1 MTSGLRSGGRKRAFT
16 MVELMGATTIAIFL
30 IIILYNLFDKVQS
43 VFVVGQSRAL
53 AMEDGRIAMD
63 LVAEDFLLLESG
75 VGGERPNLLWHEVM
89 VFGSFFQL
97 KFYMITNRV
106 GQWRLHMQLSN
117 LNNCLIQ
124 IALGRRIKF
133 DLYHHDCSFFRGGDY
148 WKYIRYKF
156 GGRENYRT
164 N

>member
-75 VGGERPNLLWHEVM
+75 WEVKDQTSYGM
-89 VFGSFFQL
+89 KQTAFWEFLPIGNF
-97 KFYMITNRV
+97 I
-106 GQWRLHMQLSN
+106 
-117 LNNCLIQ
+117 
-124 IALGRRIKF
+124 
-133 DLYHHDCSFFRGGDY
+133 
-148 WKYIRYKF
+148 
-156 GGRENYRT
+156 
-164 N
+164 